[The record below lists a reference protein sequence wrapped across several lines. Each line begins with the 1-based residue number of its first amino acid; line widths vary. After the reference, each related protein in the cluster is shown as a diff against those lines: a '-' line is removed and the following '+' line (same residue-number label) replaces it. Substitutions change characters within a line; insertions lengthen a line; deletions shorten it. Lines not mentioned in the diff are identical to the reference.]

1 METDLINLS
10 IFPILVTVKLLPI
23 TLGAIISI
31 SVLIIL
37 LAFSAMLS
45 GSEVAFF
52 SLTPTDLQYIED
64 KNTRSGKLLL
74 KHMQSPEHLLA
85 TILIGNNFVNVGIVI
100 LAAYI
105 TPSLIEFGE
114 PVWIKFVVEVLGITA
129 LILFFGEILPKVYA
143 SRFSRN
149 VAEAMAYPITILR
162 TVFSPLS
169 AILVRSTVF
178 VNRRMGKKTGSIS
191 LDDLTQALQLTGDE
205 MSDEKDLLEGIVK
218 FGNISAAEIMK
229 ARVDVIDIDINAD
242 YNKVLAEIVEW
253 GYSRMPI
260 YENTPDNVKGVLYVK
275 DLLPFLD
282 GDKDF
287 KWQEL
292 IRTPYFVPETKKIDD
307 LLEEFQLNKIH
318 MAIVVDEYG
327 GTSGIV
333 TLEDILEEIVGEL
346 ADEND
351 EDELFY
357 VVEPDGSIIFEGK
370 ILLNDFHK
378 VTEIDESEFEK
389 IKGEAETLAGL
400 ILEMKGKI
408 PDKNDRIR
416 YGDYLFTVLAVDSRR
431 IRKLRF
437 EKKPIKIKK

>member
-1 METDLINLS
+1 LETDLINLS

-400 ILEMKGKI
+400 ILEIKGKI
-408 PDKNDRIR
+408 PEKNDRIR
-416 YGDYLFTVLAVDSRR
+416 YGDYLFTIVSVDSRR

-437 EKKPIKIKK
+437 EKKPKKI

>member
-400 ILEMKGKI
+400 ILEIKGKI
-408 PDKNDRIR
+408 PEKNDRIR
-416 YGDYLFTVLAVDSRR
+416 YGDYLFTIVSVDSRR

-437 EKKPIKIKK
+437 EKKPKKI